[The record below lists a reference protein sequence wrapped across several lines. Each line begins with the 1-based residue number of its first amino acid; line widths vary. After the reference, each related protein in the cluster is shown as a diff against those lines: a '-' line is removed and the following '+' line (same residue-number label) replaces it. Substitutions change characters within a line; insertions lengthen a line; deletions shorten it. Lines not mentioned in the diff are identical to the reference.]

1 MPVYSHSRR
10 NDQGQKVGSK
20 LLIEHLRGVKDK
32 AVQNF
37 YPRVQFQTNANQLR
51 EELTAICWLHDLGK
65 YTQFFQ
71 DYLLESK
78 VVAQELKAHSA
89 FGAYAAYQLFRYNSE
104 VALTAYYLIKM
115 HHSNLLT
122 IDQVLYPDSFY
133 KHRVEDVFRQ
143 QQQHLLNYDELAE
156 TFPDLKNITF
166 SVADAKTLFKDFKKS
181 FKKRPSIE
189 RYFKVNYLFSLLIEA
204 DKLDASDTTRYL
216 PVTIDID
223 SVDKRAG
230 FGKPQFPKH
239 KALRDFTQNEL
250 RNYVRYQVT
259 DNLSR
264 ANILEKRIFT
274 LAAPTGIGK
283 TLTALD
289 FALKLRRKIEV
300 DQQRIPQI
308 IYGLPFINII
318 EQALSEY
325 EATMTTGKIIGH
337 YQYADIFGGDQPGED
352 EDRQYNQKK
361 MQWDT
366 WQCDVVIT
374 SFVQFF
380 ETLIGNRNRLL
391 KKFHRMAGAIVILDE
406 VQTLAIEKLPVI
418 GAALHYLC
426 KFLDTRVLIMTATQ
440 PKIFELMR
448 REMAI
453 ETKQTELIPYN
464 LLPQGQDVFACF
476 NRTKIVPLLQ
486 EAIDDASFLKLFLS
500 QWTTGKNCII
510 VLNKVQRSIDVFNL
524 LKKHFLEEKQKVA
537 LCYLST
543 NITPVERQRRI
554 KQIKRLL
561 PNKNCVLVSTQV
573 VEAGVDLD
581 FDMGFRDLGPIDS
594 IVQVA
599 GRINREND
607 TERKGSPLYVV
618 DFGDCRKIYG
628 YATDSQARVAL
639 QGHTEVSE
647 SNYKEM
653 VETYFDKVA
662 QGKLTDFDFSRK
674 IFDAMQNLRYAHSN
688 SVSEQQKRDQKTVSD
703 FQIIDKK
710 QEGVSVFIEM
720 PGDQPGTLARENYQ
734 YLLKGKIK
742 KEEFE
747 KLHKRNF
754 NQRIIAVPKYLDRI
768 AELAQAEKL
777 TDEIL
782 WAQSSEV
789 ANYYSSETGFI
800 RSPEPKDVFI
810 SY

>member
-1 MPVYSHSRR
+1 MQVYSHSHR

-20 LLIEHLRGVKDK
+20 LLIEHLQGVKDK
-32 AVQNF
+32 ALQNF
-37 YPRVQFQTNANQLR
+37 YPEVRFTTPTGQLQ
-51 EELTAICWLHDLGK
+51 EKLATICWLHDLGK
-65 YTQFFQ
+65 YTRFFQ
-71 DYLLESK
+71 DYLLEK
-78 VVAQELKAHSA
+78 KPVAQELKAHSA
-89 FGAYAAYQLFRYNSE
+89 FGAYAAYQLFRGDPE
-104 VALTAYYLIKM
+104 VALMAYYLIKM

-122 IDQVLYPDSFY
+122 IDQVLYPDSY
-133 KHRVEDVFRQ
+133 NKHRVEDVFSKQ
-143 QQQHLLNYDELAE
+143 QQCLLDFRELTE
-156 TFPDLKNITF
+156 SLPELGSIIFRI
-166 SVADAKTLFKDFKKS
+166 ADAKTLFQDFKKYL
-181 FKKRPSIE
+181 KKDPSIE
-189 RYFKVNYLFSLLIEA
+189 RYFKINYLFSLLIEA
-204 DKLDASDTTRYL
+204 DKLDASDTERHS
-216 PVTIDID
+216 PVSIDSD
-223 SVDKRAG
+223 SVDKREG
-230 FGKPQFPKH
+230 FGKPTFPKD
-239 KALRDFTQNEL
+239 KVLKDFTQNEL
-250 RNYVRYQVT
+250 RNYVRHHVV

-264 ANILEKRIFT
+264 VDILVKRIFI

-325 EATMTTGKIIGH
+325 EATITAGKIIGH
-337 YQYADIFGGDQPGED
+337 YQYADIFGIDQPDED
-352 EDRQYNQKK
+352 EDHRYNQKK
-361 MQWDT
+361 MRWDT

-391 KKFHRMAGAIVILDE
+391 KKFHHMAGAIIILDE

-418 GAALHYLC
+418 GAALCYLC
-426 KFLDTRVLIMTATQ
+426 KFLDARVLIMTATQ

-453 ETKQTELIPYN
+453 ETEETLAPYN
-464 LLPQGQDVFACF
+464 LLPQDRDVFACF
-476 NRTKIVPLLQ
+476 NRTKIVPLLD
-486 EAIDDASFLKLFLS
+486 EAVDDTSFLRVFLS
-500 QWTTGKNCII
+500 RWTTGKNCIV

-524 LKKHFLEEKQKVA
+524 LKDHFSQKKQEVA

-543 NITPVERQRRI
+543 NITPIERQRRI
-554 KQIKRLL
+554 EQIKQELL
-561 PNKNCVLVSTQV
+561 PNKNCLLVSTQV

-581 FDMGFRDLGPIDS
+581 FDMGFRDLGPINS

-599 GRINREND
+599 GRINRENA

-618 DFGDCRKIYG
+618 DFGDCKKIYG
-628 YATDSQARVAL
+628 YATDSQARIAL
-639 QGHTEVSE
+639 QNHTEISE
-647 SNYKEM
+647 NNYKEM
-653 VETYFDKVA
+653 VEDYFNKVA
-662 QGKLTDFDFSRK
+662 QGKLTDFDFSRQ
-674 IFDAMQNLRYAHSN
+674 IFDAMQNLRYAYPSN
-688 SVSEQQKRDQKTVSD
+688 ASEQQKRDKKTVSD

-720 PGDQPGTLARENYQ
+720 PNDQPGTLARESYQLLLRGKTKKNY
-734 YLLKGKIK
+734 
-742 KEEFE
+742 FE
-747 KLHKRNF
+747 KHHKRDF
-754 NQRIIAVPKYLDRI
+754 NQRIIAVPKYLGRI
-768 AELAQAEKL
+768 AELARAEKL

-782 WAQSSEV
+782 WVQSSDI

-800 RSPEPKDVFI
+800 RSSEPKDVVI